1 MSVKDDIINELGN
14 IPLEVMKPA
23 DNTNYV
29 QQQLEKDSWGRKL
42 NTQTF
47 KQFED
52 SINILKGSSMYTL
65 NTMVELETLNTEIL
79 RLDNKNISQDLDINS
94 KVDFTTYTTK
104 MAALDNKDA
113 DLQLQLNNIPNL
125 YVDKT
130 KYNTKMTSLDLKDTE
145 LTTLVNSKVD
155 SNVYS
160 TNISNLQSQISSK
173 VSNTTYTNDLNS
185 INIKNNNQDS
195 LINNLQSNKADI
207 LYVDSQIDILE
218 NVNTVQDNSIDN
230 LILTKA
236 DKSDV
241 LTKLEM
247 NSTLNNYALKSYVD
261 GTFLTTTNA
270 SSTYVSLANYNN
282 SELIHSNEILSLQN
296 GKANITDIYT
306 RTQGDQRYLLRS
318 EYTGGTGG
326 TGGTVDLSDYATL
339 DSVYTRDV
347 LFTRTEIS
355 TLFSNNLSNY
365 LLNSDATNTYLKLSG
380 GVLTGDLNLK
390 NSSNLGTTYLTNNSV
405 NSSLLKG
412 VEIYNKEFY
421 TTYNEVDY
429 TKIMSMSNLNT
440 LNLGSTSLNF
450 KLNSLTN
457 TIPVNDT
464 FMTLASDFDFFNRNI
479 NLTQTSYLKMSATST
494 TNANAS
500 LVDGRVSGSLI
511 YGDLSKNIE
520 LKGTTIRPKY
530 NNVELALKSD
540 IKSTNEFINGSI
552 SYNRSNPAFTVGFSD
567 ESINITIDI
576 INLDIIDTN
585 KDYSLYYLKMS
596 FNDNN
601 NTPILPF
608 DIITVNNGQGG
619 TMIGEYAMRGEYAMG
634 VEWNLEG
641 NDFKIT
647 LIDIYYGEVIQGI
660 LERIRYVEINKLFGI
675 G

>member
-65 NTMVELETLNTEIL
+65 NTMVELETFNTEIL

-160 TNISNLQSQISSK
+160 TNISNLQSQVSSK

-218 NVNTVQDNSIDN
+218 NVNTVQDNAIDN

-241 LTKLEM
+241 FTKLEM

-282 SELIHSNEILSLQN
+282 SELIHNNEILSLQN

-552 SYNRSNPAFTVGFSD
+552 SYARSNPAFIGWFSD
-567 ESINITIDI
+567 NKITIDI

-601 NTPILPF
+601 NTPVLPF
-608 DIITVNNGQGG
+608 DIITVNNGQGETTIG
-619 TMIGEYAMRGEYAMG
+619 TGDFAIR
-634 VEWNLEG
+634 VDWNLEG

-647 LIDIYYGEVIQGI
+647 LTDTYSGVLNRIQ
-660 LERIRYVEINKLFGI
+660 YFEINKLFGI

>member
-65 NTMVELETLNTEIL
+65 NTMVELETFNTEIL

-160 TNISNLQSQISSK
+160 TNISNLQSQVSSK

-218 NVNTVQDNSIDN
+218 NVNTVQDNAIDN

-326 TGGTVDLSDYATL
+326 TGDTVDLSDYATL

-552 SYNRSNPAFTVGFSD
+552 SYARSNPAVREGFSGD
-567 ESINITIDI
+567 SINITIDI
-576 INLDIIDTN
+576 INLNIIDTN

-596 FNDNN
+596 FNDFNN
-601 NTPILPF
+601 IPILPF
-608 DIITVNNGQGG
+608 DIITVNNGQGETPIG
-619 TMIGEYAMRGEYAMG
+619 GEYGMR
-634 VEWNLEG
+634 VDWNLEG

-647 LIDIYYGEVIQGI
+647 LTDMYSSYVLNRIQ
-660 LERIRYVEINKLFGI
+660 YFEINKLFGI

>member
-65 NTMVELETLNTEIL
+65 NTMVELETFNTEIL

-160 TNISNLQSQISSK
+160 TNISNLQSQVSSK

-552 SYNRSNPAFTVGFSD
+552 SYARSNPAFIGWFSD
-567 ESINITIDI
+567 NKITIDI
-576 INLDIIDTN
+576 INLNIIDTN

-596 FNDNN
+596 FNDINN
-601 NTPILPF
+601 IPILPF

-619 TMIGEYAMRGEYAMG
+619 TTIGEYGMR
-634 VEWNLEG
+634 VDWNLEG

-647 LIDIYYGEVIQGI
+647 LTDMYFSNVLDSIQ
-660 LERIRYVEINKLFGI
+660 YFEINKLFGI

>member
-65 NTMVELETLNTEIL
+65 NTMVELETFNTEIL

-160 TNISNLQSQISSK
+160 TNISNLQSQVSSK

-218 NVNTVQDNSIDN
+218 NVNTVQDNAIDN

-552 SYNRSNPAFTVGFSD
+552 SYNRSNPAFTVGITDNS
-567 ESINITIDI
+567 ITIDI

-608 DIITVNNGQGG
+608 DIITVNNGQGI
-619 TMIGEYAMRGEYAMG
+619 TMIGDYAMG
-634 VEWNLEG
+634 VDWNLEG

-647 LIDIYYGEVIQGI
+647 LIDIYSLGVLHRIQ
-660 LERIRYVEINKLFGI
+660 YFEINKLFGI

>member
-1 MSVKDDIINELGN
+1 MGVKDDIINELGN

-65 NTMVELETLNTEIL
+65 NTMVELETFNTEIL

-104 MAALDNKDA
+104 MTALDNKDA

-130 KYNTKMTSLDLKDTE
+130 TYNTKMTSLDLKDTE

-318 EYTGGTGG
+318 EYTGGTEG

-552 SYNRSNPAFTVGFSD
+552 SYNRSNPAFTFND
-567 ESINITIDI
+567 INVTIDI

-601 NTPILPF
+601 TPMLPLDILT
-608 DIITVNNGQGG
+608 INNGQGG
-619 TMIGEYAMRGEYAMG
+619 TMIGDYAMG
-634 VEWNLEG
+634 VDWNLEG

-647 LIDIYYGEVIQGI
+647 LTDIYSRGFLNRIQ
-660 LERIRYVEINKLFGI
+660 YFEINKLFGI

>member
-65 NTMVELETLNTEIL
+65 NTMVELETFNTEIL

-160 TNISNLQSQISSK
+160 TNISNLQSQVSSK

-552 SYNRSNPAFTVGFSD
+552 SYERSNPAFIEGFSTIGMD
-567 ESINITIDI
+567 ITIDI
-576 INLDIIDTN
+576 INLNIIDTN

-601 NTPILPF
+601 NTPILSF

-619 TMIGEYAMRGEYAMG
+619 IMIGDFTIE

-647 LIDIYYGEVIQGI
+647 LTDIYSRSVLNRIQ
-660 LERIRYVEINKLFGI
+660 YFEINKLFGI

>member
-65 NTMVELETLNTEIL
+65 NTMVELETFNTEIL

-160 TNISNLQSQISSK
+160 TNISNLQSQVSSK
-173 VSNTTYTNDLNS
+173 VSNTTYTNDLNN

-218 NVNTVQDNSIDN
+218 NVNTVQDNAIDN

-241 LTKLEM
+241 FTKLEM

-282 SELIHSNEILSLQN
+282 SELIHNNEILSLQN

-552 SYNRSNPAFTVGFSD
+552 SYEIREGFSD
-567 ESINITIDI
+567 DRTNITIDI

-596 FNDNN
+596 FNDINN
-601 NTPILPF
+601 IPILPF

-619 TMIGEYAMRGEYAMG
+619 IMTG
-634 VEWNLEG
+634 VYEIRADWNLEG

-647 LIDIYYGEVIQGI
+647 LTDIYSSGALNNIKY
-660 LERIRYVEINKLFGI
+660 LEINKLFGI

>member
-65 NTMVELETLNTEIL
+65 NTMVELETFNTEIL

-104 MAALDNKDA
+104 MTALDNKDA

-130 KYNTKMTSLDLKDTE
+130 RYNTKMTSLDLKDTE

-155 SNVYS
+155 SKVYS

-173 VSNTTYTNDLNS
+173 VSNTTYTNDLNN
-185 INIKNNNQDS
+185 IDIKNNNQDS

-218 NVNTVQDNSIDN
+218 NVNTVQDNAIDN

-520 LKGTTIRPKY
+520 LKGATIRPKY

-540 IKSTNEFINGSI
+540 IKSTNTNEFINGSI
-552 SYNRSNPAFTVGFSD
+552 SYVRSNPAFTVKFNDG
-567 ESINITIDI
+567 IATMDI
-576 INLDIIDTN
+576 IKLDIIDTN

-596 FNDNN
+596 LNGSNN
-601 NTPILPF
+601 IPIQSF
-608 DIITVNNGQGG
+608 DILTVNNGQGE
-619 TMIGEYAMRGEYAMG
+619 MIGDMISA
-634 VEWNLEG
+634 EWNLEG
-641 NDFKIT
+641 NNFKIT
-647 LIDIYYGEVIQGI
+647 FKAPYYSDVLYDFQ
-660 LERIRYVEINKLFGI
+660 YFEINKLFGI

>member
-65 NTMVELETLNTEIL
+65 NTMVELETFNTEIL

-104 MAALDNKDA
+104 MTALDNKDA

-130 KYNTKMTSLDLKDTE
+130 RYNTKMTSLDLKDTE

-155 SNVYS
+155 SKVYS

-173 VSNTTYTNDLNS
+173 VSNTTYTNDLNN
-185 INIKNNNQDS
+185 IDIKNNNQDS

-218 NVNTVQDNSIDN
+218 NVNTVQDNAIDN

-326 TGGTVDLSDYATL
+326 TGGTVDLSAYATL

-520 LKGTTIRPKY
+520 LKGATIRPKY

-540 IKSTNEFINGSI
+540 IKSTNTNEFINGSI
-552 SYNRSNPAFTVGFSD
+552 SYERSNPAFTVEFNDG
-567 ESINITIDI
+567 IATMDI
-576 INLDIIDTN
+576 IKLDIIDTN

-596 FNDNN
+596 LNDMNN
-601 NTPILPF
+601 FPVQSF
-608 DIITVNNGQGG
+608 DILTVNNGQGE
-619 TMIGEYAMRGEYAMG
+619 MIGDMISA
-634 VEWNLEG
+634 EWNLEG
-641 NDFKIT
+641 NNFKIT
-647 LIDIYYGEVIQGI
+647 FKAPYSDALYGIQ
-660 LERIRYVEINKLFGI
+660 YFEINKLFGI

>member
-65 NTMVELETLNTEIL
+65 NTMVELETFNTEIL
-79 RLDNKNISQDLDINS
+79 RLDNKISQDLDVNS

-160 TNISNLQSQISSK
+160 TNISNLQSQVSSK

-218 NVNTVQDNSIDN
+218 NVNTVQDNAIDN

-552 SYNRSNPAFTVGFSD
+552 SYNRSNPAFTVGGIDDNS
-567 ESINITIDI
+567 ITIDI

-608 DIITVNNGQGG
+608 DIITVNNGQGE
-619 TMIGEYAMRGEYAMG
+619 TTIGAREFAIR
-634 VEWNLEG
+634 VDWNLEG

-647 LIDIYYGEVIQGI
+647 LTDMYFSGV
-660 LERIRYVEINKLFGI
+660 LNRIKYFEINKLFGI

>member
-65 NTMVELETLNTEIL
+65 NTMVELETFNTEIL

-160 TNISNLQSQISSK
+160 TNISNLQSQVSSK

-282 SELIHSNEILSLQN
+282 SELIHNNEILSLQN

-326 TGGTVDLSDYATL
+326 TGDTVDLSDYATL

-552 SYNRSNPAFTVGFSD
+552 SYERSNPAVIEGLS
-567 ESINITIDI
+567 EISINITIDI
-576 INLDIIDTN
+576 INLNIIDTN

-596 FNDNN
+596 FNDFNN
-601 NTPILPF
+601 IPILSF
-608 DIITVNNGQGG
+608 DIITVNNGQGETPIG
-619 TMIGEYAMRGEYAMG
+619 GEYGMR
-634 VEWNLEG
+634 VDWNLEG

-647 LIDIYYGEVIQGI
+647 LTDMYFSDVLNRIQ
-660 LERIRYVEINKLFGI
+660 YFEINKLFGI

>member
-65 NTMVELETLNTEIL
+65 NTMVELETFNTEIL

-160 TNISNLQSQISSK
+160 TNISNLQSQVSSK

-218 NVNTVQDNSIDN
+218 NVNTVQDNAIDN

-241 LTKLEM
+241 FTKLEM

-552 SYNRSNPAFTVGFSD
+552 SYARSNPVVREGFSD
-567 ESINITIDI
+567 NKITIDI
-576 INLDIIDTN
+576 INLNIIDTN

-596 FNDNN
+596 FNDIN
-601 NTPILPF
+601 NTPMLPF
-608 DIITVNNGQGG
+608 DIITVNNGQGVI
-619 TMIGEYAMRGEYAMG
+619 MIGDGAIG
-634 VEWNLEG
+634 VDWNLEG

-647 LIDIYYGEVIQGI
+647 LTDMYFSGVLNSIQ
-660 LERIRYVEINKLFGI
+660 YFEINKLFGI

>member
-65 NTMVELETLNTEIL
+65 NTMVELETFNTEIL

-160 TNISNLQSQISSK
+160 TNISNLQSQVSSK

-218 NVNTVQDNSIDN
+218 NVNTVQDNAIDN

-552 SYNRSNPAFTVGFSD
+552 SYARSNPAFTGEFSGY
-567 ESINITIDI
+567 SANITIDI

-596 FNDNN
+596 FNDINN
-601 NTPILPF
+601 IPILPF
-608 DIITVNNGQGG
+608 DIITVNNGQGETPIG
-619 TMIGEYAMRGEYAMG
+619 GEYGMR
-634 VEWNLEG
+634 VDWNLEG

-647 LIDIYYGEVIQGI
+647 LTDMYSSYVLNRIQ
-660 LERIRYVEINKLFGI
+660 YFEINKLFGI

>member
-65 NTMVELETLNTEIL
+65 NTMVELETFNTEIL

-160 TNISNLQSQISSK
+160 TNISNLQSQVSSK

-218 NVNTVQDNSIDN
+218 NVNTVQDNAIDN

-552 SYNRSNPAFTVGFSD
+552 SYNRSNPAFTVGLNDDS
-567 ESINITIDI
+567 ITIDI

-608 DIITVNNGQGG
+608 DIITVNNGQGE
-619 TMIGEYAMRGEYAMG
+619 TTIGIGDYAIR
-634 VEWNLEG
+634 VDWNLEG

-647 LIDIYYGEVIQGI
+647 LTDIYSYGVLHRIQ
-660 LERIRYVEINKLFGI
+660 YFEINKLFGI

>member
-65 NTMVELETLNTEIL
+65 NTMVELETFNTEIL

-104 MAALDNKDA
+104 MTALDNKDA

-130 KYNTKMTSLDLKDTE
+130 TYNTKMTSLDLKDTE

-173 VSNTTYTNDLNS
+173 VSNTTYTNDLNN
-185 INIKNNNQDS
+185 IDIKNNNQDS

-218 NVNTVQDNSIDN
+218 NVNTVQDNAIDN

-552 SYNRSNPAFTVGFSD
+552 SYERSNPAVAFND
-567 ESINITIDI
+567 NQITIDI

-596 FNDNN
+596 LKDIDNI
-601 NTPILPF
+601 PIQSF
-608 DIITVNNGQGG
+608 DMITVNNAQGE
-619 TMIGEYAMRGEYAMG
+619 TMG

-647 LIDIYYGEVIQGI
+647 LTDIYFRGVLNNVQYF
-660 LERIRYVEINKLFGI
+660 EINKLFGI

>member
-65 NTMVELETLNTEIL
+65 NTMVELETFNTEIL

-160 TNISNLQSQISSK
+160 TNISNLQSQVSSK

-218 NVNTVQDNSIDN
+218 NVNTVQDNAIDN

-326 TGGTVDLSDYATL
+326 TGGTVDLSNYATL

-552 SYNRSNPAFTVGFSD
+552 SYARSNPAFKGWFS
-567 ESINITIDI
+567 NNKITIDI
-576 INLDIIDTN
+576 INLNIIDTN

-596 FNDNN
+596 FNDFNN
-601 NTPILPF
+601 IPILSF
-608 DIITVNNGQGG
+608 DIITVNNGQGE
-619 TMIGEYAMRGEYAMG
+619 TTIGIGDSAIR
-634 VEWNLEG
+634 VDWNLEG

-647 LIDIYYGEVIQGI
+647 LTDMYSSDVLNRIQ
-660 LERIRYVEINKLFGI
+660 YFEINKLFGI

>member
-65 NTMVELETLNTEIL
+65 NTMVELETFNTEIL

-104 MAALDNKDA
+104 MTALDNKDA

-130 KYNTKMTSLDLKDTE
+130 TYNTKMTSLDLKDTE

-552 SYNRSNPAFTVGFSD
+552 SYNRSNPAFTVGLNGNSV
-567 ESINITIDI
+567 TIDI

-619 TMIGEYAMRGEYAMG
+619 TMIGEYDNAIG
-634 VEWNLEG
+634 VDWNLEG

-647 LIDIYYGEVIQGI
+647 LTAIYYQSV
-660 LERIRYVEINKLFGI
+660 LERIQYFEINKLFGI

>member
-65 NTMVELETLNTEIL
+65 NTMVELETFNTEIL

-104 MAALDNKDA
+104 MTALDNKDA

-130 KYNTKMTSLDLKDTE
+130 TYNTKMTSLDLKDTE

-173 VSNTTYTNDLNS
+173 VSNTTYTNDLNN

-218 NVNTVQDNSIDN
+218 NVNTVQDNAIDN

-236 DKSDV
+236 DNSDV
-241 LTKLEM
+241 FTKLEM

-552 SYNRSNPAFTVGFSD
+552 SYNRSNPAVTVGLND
-567 ESINITIDI
+567 NNITIDI

-601 NTPILPF
+601 NTPILPVN
-608 DIITVNNGQGG
+608 IITVNNGQGE
-619 TMIGEYAMRGEYAMG
+619 TTIGIEDFAVR
-634 VEWNLEG
+634 VDWNLEG

-647 LIDIYYGEVIQGI
+647 LTPIYFQGI
-660 LERIRYVEINKLFGI
+660 LNQIQYVEINKLFGI

>member
-65 NTMVELETLNTEIL
+65 NTMVELETFNTEIL

-160 TNISNLQSQISSK
+160 TNISNLQSQVSSK

-552 SYNRSNPAFTVGFSD
+552 SYERSNPAVRVGFS
-567 ESINITIDI
+567 EISINITIDI
-576 INLDIIDTN
+576 IKLNIIDTN

-596 FNDNN
+596 FNDFNN
-601 NTPILPF
+601 IPILSF

-619 TMIGEYAMRGEYAMG
+619 ITIVDYWIR
-634 VEWNLEG
+634 VDWNLEG

-647 LIDIYYGEVIQGI
+647 LTSMYFSGVLDNIQ
-660 LERIRYVEINKLFGI
+660 YFEINKLFGI

>member
-65 NTMVELETLNTEIL
+65 NKMVELETFNTEIL

-104 MAALDNKDA
+104 MIALDNKDA

-160 TNISNLQSQISSK
+160 TNISNLQSQVSSK
-173 VSNTTYTNDLNS
+173 VSNTTYTNDLNN

-218 NVNTVQDNSIDN
+218 NVNTVQDNAIDN

-282 SELIHSNEILSLQN
+282 NELIHSNEILSLQN

-552 SYNRSNPAFTVGFSD
+552 SYGRSNPAFTEND
-567 ESINITIDI
+567 INIIIDI

-596 FNDNN
+596 FNDIN
-601 NTPILPF
+601 NTPLLPF
-608 DIITVNNGQGG
+608 DIITVNNGQGV
-619 TMIGEYAMRGEYAMG
+619 TMLGDASIGA
-634 VEWNLEG
+634 EWNLEG

-647 LIDIYYGEVIQGI
+647 LTDIYSRGIFNRIQ
-660 LERIRYVEINKLFGI
+660 YFEINKLFGI

>member
-104 MAALDNKDA
+104 MTALDNKDA

-125 YVDKT
+125 SVDKT
-130 KYNTKMTSLDLKDTE
+130 TYNTKMTSLDLKDTE

-552 SYNRSNPAFTVGFSD
+552 SYNRRNPAFT
-567 ESINITIDI
+567 INDNSITIDI

-619 TMIGEYAMRGEYAMG
+619 TMIGDCTIG
-634 VEWNLEG
+634 VDWNLEG

-647 LIDIYYGEVIQGI
+647 LIDIYSRGVLNRIQ
-660 LERIRYVEINKLFGI
+660 YFEINKLFGI

>member
-65 NTMVELETLNTEIL
+65 NTMVELETFNTEIL

-104 MAALDNKDA
+104 MTALDNKDA

-130 KYNTKMTSLDLKDTE
+130 TYNTKMTSLDLKDTE
-145 LTTLVNSKVD
+145 LTTIVNSKVD

-552 SYNRSNPAFTVGFSD
+552 SYNRSNPAFTVGLND
-567 ESINITIDI
+567 NNVTIDI

-608 DIITVNNGQGG
+608 DILTINNGQGG
-619 TMIGEYAMRGEYAMG
+619 TMVGIGDYTIR
-634 VEWNLEG
+634 VDWNLEG

-647 LIDIYYGEVIQGI
+647 LTDIYFTGVLNDIQYI
-660 LERIRYVEINKLFGI
+660 EINKLFGI

>member
-65 NTMVELETLNTEIL
+65 NTMVELETFNTEIL

-104 MAALDNKDA
+104 MTALDNKDA

-130 KYNTKMTSLDLKDTE
+130 RYNTKMTSLDLKDTE

-326 TGGTVDLSDYATL
+326 TGGTVDLSEYATL

-552 SYNRSNPAFTVGFSD
+552 SYNRSNPAVTVELNDYGN
-567 ESINITIDI
+567 NITIDI

-601 NTPILPF
+601 NTPMLPLDILT
-608 DIITVNNGQGG
+608 INNGQGG
-619 TMIGEYAMRGEYAMG
+619 TTIGIRESTIRLD
-634 VEWNLEG
+634 WNLEG

-647 LIDIYYGEVIQGI
+647 LTDIYFMGVINNIQ
-660 LERIRYVEINKLFGI
+660 YFEINKLFGI

>member
-65 NTMVELETLNTEIL
+65 NTMVELETFNTEIL

-160 TNISNLQSQISSK
+160 TNISNLQSQVSSK

-218 NVNTVQDNSIDN
+218 NVNTVQDNAIDN

-282 SELIHSNEILSLQN
+282 SELIHNNEILSLQN

-552 SYNRSNPAFTVGFSD
+552 SYERSNPVVREGFSD
-567 ESINITIDI
+567 NSITIDI

-596 FNDNN
+596 FNDFNN
-601 NTPILPF
+601 IPILSF
-608 DIITVNNGQGG
+608 DIITVNNGQGETTIG
-619 TMIGEYAMRGEYAMG
+619 TGDFAIR
-634 VEWNLEG
+634 VDWNLEG

-647 LIDIYYGEVIQGI
+647 LTDIYSRGVLNIIQ
-660 LERIRYVEINKLFGI
+660 YFEINKLFGI

>member
-65 NTMVELETLNTEIL
+65 NTMVELETFNTEIL

-160 TNISNLQSQISSK
+160 TNISNLQSQVSSK

-218 NVNTVQDNSIDN
+218 NVNTVQDNAIDN

-241 LTKLEM
+241 FTKLDM

-282 SELIHSNEILSLQN
+282 SELIHNNEILSLQN

-552 SYNRSNPAFTVGFSD
+552 SYNRSNPAVTVGF
-567 ESINITIDI
+567 NGNKVTIDI

-596 FNDNN
+596 FNDINN
-601 NTPILPF
+601 IPIIPF
-608 DIITVNNGQGG
+608 DIITVNNAQGG
-619 TMIGEYAMRGEYAMG
+619 IIIIGNYEIRAD
-634 VEWNLEG
+634 WNLEG

-647 LIDIYYGEVIQGI
+647 LTDIYFSGV
-660 LERIRYVEINKLFGI
+660 LNRIKYFEINKLFGI

>member
-65 NTMVELETLNTEIL
+65 NTMVELETFNTEIL

-160 TNISNLQSQISSK
+160 TNISNLQSQVSSK

-218 NVNTVQDNSIDN
+218 NVNTVQDNAIDN

-282 SELIHSNEILSLQN
+282 SELIHNNEILSLQN

-552 SYNRSNPAFTVGFSD
+552 SYNRSNPAFTVGLNDNS
-567 ESINITIDI
+567 ITIDI

-608 DIITVNNGQGG
+608 DIITVNNGQGE
-619 TMIGEYAMRGEYAMG
+619 TTIGIGDFAIR
-634 VEWNLEG
+634 VDWNLEG

-647 LIDIYYGEVIQGI
+647 LTDIYSYGVLHRIQ
-660 LERIRYVEINKLFGI
+660 YFEINKLFGI

>member
-65 NTMVELETLNTEIL
+65 NTMVELETFNTEIL

-160 TNISNLQSQISSK
+160 TNISNLQSQVSSK

-218 NVNTVQDNSIDN
+218 NVNTVQDNAIDN

-241 LTKLEM
+241 FTKLEM

-282 SELIHSNEILSLQN
+282 SELIHNNEILSLQN

-552 SYNRSNPAFTVGFSD
+552 SYERSNPAVRERLSD
-567 ESINITIDI
+567 KGINITIDI

-596 FNDNN
+596 FNDINN
-601 NTPILPF
+601 IPILPF

-619 TMIGEYAMRGEYAMG
+619 IMTG
-634 VEWNLEG
+634 VYEIRADWNLEG

-647 LIDIYYGEVIQGI
+647 LTDMYFSGV
-660 LERIRYVEINKLFGI
+660 LNRIRYFEINKLFGI

>member
-65 NTMVELETLNTEIL
+65 NKMVELETFNTEIL

-104 MAALDNKDA
+104 MIALDNKDA

-160 TNISNLQSQISSK
+160 TNISNLQSQVSSK
-173 VSNTTYTNDLNS
+173 VSNTTYTNDLNN

-218 NVNTVQDNSIDN
+218 NVNTVQDNAIDN

-282 SELIHSNEILSLQN
+282 NELIHSNEILSLQN

-552 SYNRSNPAFTVGFSD
+552 SYGRSNPAFTEND
-567 ESINITIDI
+567 INIIIDI

-596 FNDNN
+596 FNDIN
-601 NTPILPF
+601 NTPLLPF
-608 DIITVNNGQGG
+608 DIITVNNGQGV
-619 TMIGEYAMRGEYAMG
+619 TMLGDASIGA
-634 VEWNLEG
+634 EWNLEG

-647 LIDIYYGEVIQGI
+647 LTDIYSRGIFHRIQ
-660 LERIRYVEINKLFGI
+660 YFEINKLFGI

>member
-65 NTMVELETLNTEIL
+65 NTMVELETFNTEIL

-160 TNISNLQSQISSK
+160 TNISNLQSQVSSK

-218 NVNTVQDNSIDN
+218 NVNTVQDNAIDN

-282 SELIHSNEILSLQN
+282 SELIHNNEILSLQN

-552 SYNRSNPAFTVGFSD
+552 SYERSNPAFIGWFSD
-567 ESINITIDI
+567 NKITIDI

-596 FNDNN
+596 FNDINN
-601 NTPILPF
+601 IPILPF
-608 DIITVNNGQGG
+608 DIITVNNGQGE
-619 TMIGEYAMRGEYAMG
+619 TPIGEYGMR
-634 VEWNLEG
+634 VDWNLEG

-647 LIDIYYGEVIQGI
+647 LTEMYSMGAFND
-660 LERIRYVEINKLFGI
+660 IRYFEINKLFGI

>member
-65 NTMVELETLNTEIL
+65 NTMVELETFNTEIL

-104 MAALDNKDA
+104 MTALDNKDA

-130 KYNTKMTSLDLKDTE
+130 RYNTKMTSLDLKDTE

-155 SNVYS
+155 SKVYS

-173 VSNTTYTNDLNS
+173 VSNTTYTNDLNN
-185 INIKNNNQDS
+185 IDIKNNNQDS

-218 NVNTVQDNSIDN
+218 NVNTVQDNAIDN

-520 LKGTTIRPKY
+520 LKGATIRPKY

-552 SYNRSNPAFTVGFSD
+552 SYNISNPAVTVGL
-567 ESINITIDI
+567 EGNNITIDI

-601 NTPILPF
+601 NTPVLPF

-619 TMIGEYAMRGEYAMG
+619 TMLGDYAMG
-634 VEWNLEG
+634 LDWNLEG

-647 LIDIYYGEVIQGI
+647 LTDIYYLSVLNRIQ
-660 LERIRYVEINKLFGI
+660 YFEINKLFGI

>member
-65 NTMVELETLNTEIL
+65 NTMVELETFNTEIL

-104 MAALDNKDA
+104 MTALDNKDA

-130 KYNTKMTSLDLKDTE
+130 TYNTKMTSLDLKDTE
-145 LTTLVNSKVD
+145 LTTVVNSKVD

-326 TGGTVDLSDYATL
+326 TGGTVDLSGYATL

-365 LLNSDATNTYLKLSG
+365 LLKSDATNTYLKLSG

-421 TTYNEVDY
+421 TTYNKVDY

-552 SYNRSNPAFTVGFSD
+552 SYNRSNPAVTVGDNSV
-567 ESINITIDI
+567 TIDI

-596 FNDNN
+596 FNDFN
-601 NTPILPF
+601 NTPMLSF
-608 DIITVNNGQGG
+608 DIITVNNGQGSI
-619 TMIGEYAMRGEYAMG
+619 MIGDYTIG
-634 VEWNLEG
+634 VDWNLEG

-647 LIDIYYGEVIQGI
+647 LIDIYSRDVLNRIQ
-660 LERIRYVEINKLFGI
+660 YVEINKLFGI

>member
-65 NTMVELETLNTEIL
+65 NTMVELETFNTEIL

-160 TNISNLQSQISSK
+160 TNISNLQSQVSSK

-218 NVNTVQDNSIDN
+218 NVNTVQDNAIDN

-282 SELIHSNEILSLQN
+282 SELIHNNEILSLQN

-552 SYNRSNPAFTVGFSD
+552 SYARSNPAFIGWFSD
-567 ESINITIDI
+567 NKITIDI
-576 INLDIIDTN
+576 INLNIIDTN

-596 FNDNN
+596 FNDINN
-601 NTPILPF
+601 IPILPF

-619 TMIGEYAMRGEYAMG
+619 IMIGDYTIG
-634 VEWNLEG
+634 VDWNLEG

-647 LIDIYYGEVIQGI
+647 LTDMYSSDVIN
-660 LERIRYVEINKLFGI
+660 RIQYFEINKLFGI

>member
-65 NTMVELETLNTEIL
+65 NTMVELETFNTEIL

-104 MAALDNKDA
+104 MTALDNKDA

-130 KYNTKMTSLDLKDTE
+130 TYNTKMTSLDLKDTE

-218 NVNTVQDNSIDN
+218 NVNTVQDNAIDN

-306 RTQGDQRYLLRS
+306 RTEGDQRYLLRG

-365 LLNSDATNTYLKLSG
+365 LLKSDATNTYLKLSG

-421 TTYNEVDY
+421 TTYNKVDY

-457 TIPVNDT
+457 TIPVNGT

-540 IKSTNEFINGSI
+540 IKSKNEFINGSI
-552 SYNRSNPAFTVGFSD
+552 SYNRSNPAVTVG
-567 ESINITIDI
+567 
-576 INLDIIDTN
+576 
-585 KDYSLYYLKMS
+585 
-596 FNDNN
+596 
-601 NTPILPF
+601 
-608 DIITVNNGQGG
+608 
-619 TMIGEYAMRGEYAMG
+619 
-634 VEWNLEG
+634 
-641 NDFKIT
+641 
-647 LIDIYYGEVIQGI
+647 
-660 LERIRYVEINKLFGI
+660 
-675 G
+675 

>member
-1 MSVKDDIINELGN
+1 MGVKDDILNELSN
-14 IPLEVMKPA
+14 IPLEVIKPA
-23 DNTNYV
+23 DSTNYD
-29 QQQLEKDSWGRKL
+29 QQQIEKDSWGRLL

-65 NTMVELETLNTEIL
+65 NTMVELETFNTEIL

-104 MAALDNKDA
+104 MNALDNKDA

-173 VSNTTYTNDLNS
+173 VSNTTYTNDLNN
-185 INIKNNNQDS
+185 INLKNNNQDS

-218 NVNTVQDNSIDN
+218 NVNTVQDNAMDN

-241 LTKLEM
+241 FTKLEM

-318 EYTGGTGG
+318 EYTGGTEG

-530 NNVELALKSD
+530 NNAELALKSD

-552 SYNRSNPAFTVGFSD
+552 SYERSNPVVREGFSD
-567 ESINITIDI
+567 NMITIDI
-576 INLDIIDTN
+576 INLGIIDTN

-596 FNDNN
+596 LNDIN

-619 TMIGEYAMRGEYAMG
+619 TMLGDLMISA
-634 VEWNLEG
+634 EWNLEG

-647 LIDIYYGEVIQGI
+647 LTDIYSRGI
-660 LERIRYVEINKLFGI
+660 FNRFEYFEINKLFGI

>member
-65 NTMVELETLNTEIL
+65 NTMVELETFNTEIL

-160 TNISNLQSQISSK
+160 TNISNLQSQVSSK

-218 NVNTVQDNSIDN
+218 NVNTVQDNAIDN

-282 SELIHSNEILSLQN
+282 SELIHNNEILSLQN

-552 SYNRSNPAFTVGFSD
+552 SYKRSNPAIIEGFSGD
-567 ESINITIDI
+567 STNITIDI

-585 KDYSLYYLKMS
+585 KDYPLYYLKMS
-596 FNDNN
+596 FKDFNN
-601 NTPILPF
+601 IPILSF
-608 DIITVNNGQGG
+608 DIITVNNGQGETTIG
-619 TMIGEYAMRGEYAMG
+619 GEYGMR
-634 VEWNLEG
+634 VDWNLEG

-647 LIDIYYGEVIQGI
+647 LTDMYSSGVLNRIQ
-660 LERIRYVEINKLFGI
+660 YFEINKLFGI

>member
-65 NTMVELETLNTEIL
+65 NTMVELETFNTEIL

-104 MAALDNKDA
+104 MTALDNKDA

-125 YVDKT
+125 SVDKT
-130 KYNTKMTSLDLKDTE
+130 TYNTKMTSLDLKDTE

-218 NVNTVQDNSIDN
+218 NVNTVQDNAIDN

-306 RTQGDQRYLLRS
+306 RTQGDQRYLLRG

-365 LLNSDATNTYLKLSG
+365 LLKSDATNTYLKLSG

-540 IKSTNEFINGSI
+540 IKSKNEFINGSI
-552 SYNRSNPAFTVGFSD
+552 SYNRSNPAVTVGFNGND
-567 ESINITIDI
+567 VTIDI

-596 FNDNN
+596 INDIFNI
-601 NTPILPF
+601 PILPSF
-608 DIITVNNGQGG
+608 DILTINNGQGG
-619 TMIGEYAMRGEYAMG
+619 TMIRGSTLMADYAIR
-634 VEWNLEG
+634 VDWNLEG

-647 LIDIYYGEVIQGI
+647 LTDIYFQGVLNKIQ
-660 LERIRYVEINKLFGI
+660 YFEINKLFGI

>member
-65 NTMVELETLNTEIL
+65 NTMVELETFNTEIL

-160 TNISNLQSQISSK
+160 TNISNLQSQVSSK

-218 NVNTVQDNSIDN
+218 NVNTVQDNAIDN

-241 LTKLEM
+241 FTKLEM

-552 SYNRSNPAFTVGFSD
+552 SYARSNPAFIGWFSD
-567 ESINITIDI
+567 NKITIDI
-576 INLDIIDTN
+576 INLNIIDTN

-596 FNDNN
+596 FNDINN
-601 NTPILPF
+601 IPILSF
-608 DIITVNNGQGG
+608 DIITVNNGQSE
-619 TMIGEYAMRGEYAMG
+619 TTIGEYAIR
-634 VEWNLEG
+634 VDWNLEG

-647 LIDIYYGEVIQGI
+647 LTDMYYSGVLDSIQ
-660 LERIRYVEINKLFGI
+660 YFEINKLFGI

>member
-65 NTMVELETLNTEIL
+65 NTMVELETFNTEIL

-104 MAALDNKDA
+104 MTALDNKDA

-130 KYNTKMTSLDLKDTE
+130 RYNTKMTSLDLKDTE

-173 VSNTTYTNDLNS
+173 VSNTTYTNDLNN
-185 INIKNNNQDS
+185 IDIKNNNQDS

-218 NVNTVQDNSIDN
+218 NVNTVQDNAIDN

-326 TGGTVDLSDYATL
+326 TGGTVDLSNYATL

-365 LLNSDATNTYLKLSG
+365 LLKSDATNTYLKLSG

-520 LKGTTIRPKY
+520 LKGATIRPKY

-540 IKSTNEFINGSI
+540 IKSTNTNEFINGSI
-552 SYNRSNPAFTVGFSD
+552 SYERSNPAVAFND
-567 ESINITIDI
+567 NQITIDI

-596 FNDNN
+596 FNDTN
-601 NTPILPF
+601 NTPILHF
-608 DIITVNNGQGG
+608 DMITVNNAQGG
-619 TMIGEYAMRGEYAMG
+619 IMIGDYAMG

-647 LIDIYYGEVIQGI
+647 LTDIYFQGV
-660 LERIRYVEINKLFGI
+660 LNDVRYFEINKLFGI